1 MDIYI
6 GSYRT
11 WESGMDLNLA
21 QYFDPSSIAPT
32 YNILVLNQ
40 DILHPHFKIL
50 YERASIKI
58 CADGGYDKLKHW
70 IESTGD
76 KLALNQPDFVIGDLD
91 SIETEKDSA
100 VDTDGILKKPRFIR
114 VHDQNRTDLEK
125 SIDYVVQNVGFGAQ
139 NFILVG
145 ALGGRF
151 DHEIGSIN
159 AMFKYSDH
167 NLILLNNQS
176 AVTLLKSVTVCF
188 KTIESFKF

>member
-1 MDIYI
+1 
-6 GSYRT
+6 
-11 WESGMDLNLA
+11 MDLNLTH
-21 QYFDPSSIAPT
+21 YFDPSSIAPS

-70 IESTGD
+70 IESTGQ
-76 KLALNQPDFVIGDLD
+76 KLAFNQPDFVIGDLD
-91 SIETEKDSA
+91 SIETEKISQDG
-100 VDTDGILKKPRFIR
+100 TGGILKKPRFIR
-114 VHDQNRTDLEK
+114 IHDQSRTDLEK
-125 SIDYVVQNVGFGAQ
+125 SIDYIVQNISFGFQ

-151 DHEIGSIN
+151 DHEIGSIS
-159 AMFKYSDH
+159 AMFKYTDH

-176 AVTLLKSVTVCF
+176 AITLLKPVTVCY
-188 KTIESFKF
+188 